1 MENVPEIQVLQEA
14 VETYVVLIAQW
25 LKANA
30 FVVGNLAQVLLV
42 GLAFLASRQFSPRFH
57 KWIETLPQLPHVG
70 KYLERVTQSVL
81 PLTMPVMWLILQWL
95 SVVIA
100 AKVGWS
106 HHLIEGVVSL
116 LTAWVIIR
124 LATTAVANPS
134 LSRFIAGT
142 AWTIAA
148 LNIVGLLGPATEI
161 LDSMALNLGEVRVSL
176 LGIVKAVIAVG
187 ILMWLAS
194 FTSGLFES
202 RLKRMPTVTPSMA
215 VLFGKLF
222 RIVVFTLA
230 FIIGLDSVG
239 IDLTAFAVF
248 SGAVGLGVGF
258 GLQKVI
264 SNLISGMILLIDRSV
279 KPGDIIAV
287 GGTYGSINALGAR
300 YVSVITRDSIEHLI
314 PNEELISQRVENWS
328 YSNQLVRLRMPIGID
343 YEADVPAA
351 IELAIKAVEDIDR
364 ILSDPKPACL
374 LTGFGDNS
382 VDLELRVWIRDPQN
396 GLANVKSV
404 ILLNVWNLFK
414 ENGVNFP
421 YPQRDLHIR
430 SSVPIPVVRIDESE
444 A

>member
-1 MENVPEIQVLQEA
+1 LENVPEIQILQEA
-14 VETYVVLIAQW
+14 VETYVILIADW
-25 LKANA
+25 LKAHA
-30 FVVGNLAQVLLV
+30 FVVGNLAQALLV
-42 GLAFLASRQFSPRFH
+42 GLAFLAARQFSPRFY

-70 KYLERVTQSVL
+70 KYLDRVTQSLL
-81 PLTMPVMWLILQWL
+81 PLTMPVMWLILQWF

-100 AKVGWS
+100 SKVGWS

-124 LATTAVANPS
+124 LAATAVSNPS
-134 LSRFIAGT
+134 LSRFIAVA

-148 LNIVGLLGPATEI
+148 LNIVGLLGPTTEI

-176 LGIVKAVIAVG
+176 LGLVKAVIAVG

-194 FTSGLFES
+194 FSSGLFEN

-264 SNLISGMILLIDRSV
+264 SNLISGMILLMDRSV

-287 GGTYGSINALGAR
+287 GNTYGSINALGAR
-300 YVSVITRDSIEHLI
+300 YVSVITRDSVEHLI

-343 YEADVPAA
+343 YEADVPEA
-351 IELAIKAVEDIDR
+351 IALAIKSVDDIDR
-364 ILSDPKPACL
+364 VLTEPKPACL

-396 GLANVKSV
+396 GLANVKSI

-444 A
+444 E